1 VLSDAADLASGQE
14 IQTDVCIV
22 GAGPAG
28 ISIAHELRGSDIRVW
43 LLESGGRDVER
54 RAQRLNRGQSVGYPI
69 HRLHQSRVR
78 AFGGTSRHWFS
89 PSDDSWAARPLDP
102 IDFEVRPGICYS
114 GWPFERAHLDPYY
127 AHAQALCRLGPF
139 VYDPAHWADEGTGP
153 NLPLRLGDVE
163 TTLFQRGRHDFN
175 GFYDGL
181 VRAPNV
187 TLLLHAPAVELATDE
202 DPGRVDRVEVKR
214 EDGTSCFVRARLVVL
229 AAGGIE
235 NPRLLLLSRRV
246 HRGGLGNDRDLVGR
260 FFAERLSARSGYVIS
275 VPPALAGS
283 TEFSAVQAVPDALVQ
298 KALRVS
304 DAVQRERQLL
314 NCAFFLMTRNLSMT
328 AEAFRSLATLVKAGR
343 RWPLPDGMLGH
354 ASNVATGLTDL
365 GALARDRLRPAGD
378 VRSVLAVRVQ
388 AEQAP
393 NPESRVTLGSRR
405 DRFGLPVAQVAWRP
419 VASDRASIRASQER
433 LDAALHAAGIGRV
446 QFMLGDEHPAALLEG
461 NFHHLGATRMHADPS
476 KGVVDADCRV
486 HGIRNL
492 YVTGSSV
499 FPTYGC
505 SNPTLTVVALAL
517 RLADHLRKELA
528 HARTP

>member
-1 VLSDAADLASGQE
+1 MLSDAADLASGQE

-28 ISIAHELRGSDIRVW
+28 ISIAHELQGTDIGVW
-43 LLESGGRDVER
+43 LLESGGREVER

-102 IDFEVRPGICYS
+102 IDFEVRPGIRYS
-114 GWPFERAHLDPYY
+114 GWPFDRAHLDPYY
-127 AHAQALCRLGPF
+127 AHAHELCQLGPF
-139 VYDPAHWADEGTGP
+139 VYDPAHWADKSGP
-153 NLPLRLGDVE
+153 GLPLRLGDVE

-187 TLLLHAPAVELATDE
+187 TLLLHAPAVELATDD

-275 VPPALAGS
+275 VPPALARP

-328 AEAFRSLATLVKAGR
+328 AEAFRSLATLIKAGR
-343 RWPLPDGMLGH
+343 RWPLPDGLLGH
-354 ASNVATGLTDL
+354 AGNVATGLTDL
-365 GALARDRLRPAGD
+365 GALAHDRLRRAGD

-405 DRFGLPVAQVAWRP
+405 DRFGLPVAQVGWRP
-419 VASDRASIRASQER
+419 VESDRASIRASQET

-492 YVTGSSV
+492 YVAGSSV